1 MSLNES
7 WRELCEAVVN
17 ETDPE
22 KLMQLTEQLIVA
34 LDERKPVVS
43 GSTVDRQENKLADD
57 SSSLRPAGH
66 HTAFLRC
73 RPSLSATTCS

>member
-34 LDERKPVVS
+34 LEERKPVVS

-66 HTAFLRC
+66 NAFLRC

>member
-22 KLMQLTEQLIVA
+22 KLMQLAEQLIVA

-43 GSTVDRQENKLADD
+43 GSTVDRQENKPADD
-57 SSSLRPAGH
+57 SSSLRSDGH
-66 HTAFLRC
+66 NAFLLR
-73 RPSLSATTCS
+73 RPSLNATTCS